1 MLSTLSVVLPIFI
14 VIGLGYGARRFA
26 LLGPGAVTELN
37 RFVVYLALPTLLFD
51 VTAHAPM
58 AAIAHPGFVATFG
71 LSCAA
76 IFATTLV
83 FRRRQGRPLS
93 DAGLDALNASYA
105 NTGFIGFPLGM
116 LLFGPS
122 SLPPVTAATVLT
134 VCVLFS
140 AAIVAIE
147 AGLQGGSARAVAIRV
162 ARSILRNPLVVAP
175 FAGAAFATTGLALP
189 AGIETFLKI
198 LGAAASPCALVA
210 LGLFLAR
217 DHTGAGEGFGAAAV
231 LVSLKLVVHPL
242 LAYLLARWVFGLDD
256 GLTRIVVLMA
266 ALPTGTGPFMLA
278 EFYRRDGRLT
288 SQVILASTIASIF
301 TVSGIL
307 ALWH

>member
-14 VIGLGYGARRFA
+14 VIGLGYGARRLA

-58 AAIAHPGFVATFG
+58 AEIAHPGFVASFG
-71 LSCAA
+71 LSCAIIFGGTLA
-76 IFATTLV
+76 I
-83 FRRRQGRPLS
+83 RRRQGRPLA

-105 NTGFIGFPLGM
+105 NTGFIGFPLG
-116 LLFGPS
+116 LLVIGPS

-134 VCVLFS
+134 VCGLFS

-147 AGLQGGSARAVAIRV
+147 AGLAAGSARTVAGRV
-162 ARSILRNPLVVAP
+162 ARSLIRNPLVIAP
-175 FAGAAFATTGLALP
+175 FAGAHFATTGLALP
-189 AGIETFLKI
+189 VGIETFLKL

-217 DHTGAGEGFGAAAV
+217 DRTPGESIGPAAA
-231 LVSLKLVVHPL
+231 LVGLKLVVHPL
-242 LAYLLARWVFGLDD
+242 IAFALARWVFGLDES
-256 GLTRIVVLMA
+256 LTRIAVLMA

-278 EFYRRDGRLT
+278 EFYHRDGRVT
-288 SQVILASTIASIF
+288 SQVILGSTIASVF
-301 TVSGIL
+301 TVSLIL
-307 ALWH
+307 SLWR